1 MKGGRLIGLAL
12 LIKRSGSELLMT
24 QYFHLYPQ
32 VLVGGSEAAVEAGRE
47 AGLGG
52 DVPPAPGGVHEVA
65 GLKDGPRDLLLHV
78 ICAWRE

>member
-1 MKGGRLIGLAL
+1 MGLAL

-24 QYFHLYPQ
+24 QHFHLYPQ

-47 AGLGG
+47 AGLRG
-52 DVPPAPGGVHEVA
+52 DIPPAPGGVHEVA
-65 GLKDGPRDLLLHV
+65 GLQAGPRDLLLHV

>member
-24 QYFHLYPQ
+24 HLYPQ

-47 AGLGG
+47 AGLRG
-52 DVPPAPGGVHEVA
+52 DIPPAPGGVHEVA
-65 GLKDGPRDLLLHV
+65 GLQAGPRDLLLHV
-78 ICAWRE
+78 ICAWGE

>member
-24 QYFHLYPQ
+24 HLYPQ

-65 GLKDGPRDLLLHV
+65 GLKAGPRDLFLHV
-78 ICAWRE
+78 ISAWRE